1 MKSKP
6 KRIILDTNL
15 WISFL
20 ITKNYS
26 KLDDIL
32 FAKECVLVFSME
44 LLDEFLE
51 VARRPKFRR
60 FFSPSDIE
68 GLLETI
74 QEYGDLVDVKTN
86 VGICRDA
93 KDNFLLSLAH
103 DGKADIL
110 LTGDDDLL
118 VLEKYNKT
126 QIMTIGDFFR
136 MA

>member
-6 KRIILDTNL
+6 KRVIIDTNL

-20 ITKNYS
+20 ISNNYS

-32 FAKECVLVFSME
+32 LKKECVLVFSDE
-44 LLDEFLE
+44 LLKEFLE
-51 VARRPKFRR
+51 VAHRPKFRR
-60 FFSPSDIE
+60 FFSIFDIE
-68 GLLETI
+68 ELMETI
-74 QEYGDLVDVKTN
+74 QEYGVLIEVNTKVE
-86 VGICRDA
+86 VCRDA

-118 VLEKYNKT
+118 VLKKYNKT
-126 QIMTIGDFFR
+126 AILTIGDFIK
-136 MA
+136 

>member
-6 KRIILDTNL
+6 KRVILDTNL

-20 ITKNYS
+20 ITRNYS

-32 FAKECVLVFSME
+32 FSRRCVLVFSGE

-60 FFSPSDIE
+60 FFPASDIE
-68 GLLETI
+68 ELLETI
-74 QEYGDLVDVKTN
+74 QEYADFVEVRTK
-86 VGICRDA
+86 VEICRDT

-110 LTGDDDLL
+110 ITGDADLL

-126 QIMTIGDFFR
+126 TILTISDFLNS
-136 MA
+136 

>member
-6 KRIILDTNL
+6 QRVILDTNL

-20 ITKNYS
+20 ISKNYS

-32 FAKECVLVFSME
+32 FSKKCVLVFSAE
-44 LLDEFLE
+44 LLEEFLE
-51 VARRPKFRR
+51 VTRRPKFRR
-60 FFSPSDIE
+60 FFPASDVE
-68 GLLETI
+68 ELLETI
-74 QEYGDLVDVKTN
+74 QEYADFVEVTTK
-86 VGICRDA
+86 VEVCRDT

-126 QIMTIGDFFR
+126 TILTISDFVNS
-136 MA
+136 